1 MVSGMTVQTQDLP
14 PALGAADPDRWA
26 GLAEASTVDALCAA
40 WLAVLVES
48 LVRARAGV
56 VLLLQPDGSYAPMAS
71 LPPGRDLS
79 YLADI
84 ATDALR
90 QREGVV
96 RRDELGHAHVAYP
109 LQTREAQR
117 HVTPVDAAA
126 AGDAPAAERLH
137 GAVVLDLGPAD
148 EAALEQAL
156 RLTHWG
162 AGWLID
168 LLHQRDA
175 VRGQQQQGQGGQLLD
190 TLLATLGERSLR
202 ESALALV
209 NRLGRE
215 FDCHQVQL
223 GLARRKTVRVLA
235 MSHAAWF
242 DERTERVNLA
252 AQALHEA
259 FDQRQRIDWPAPAG
273 DAGPVVEAHRRY
285 AAGQPG
291 LALCS
296 LPLITDS
303 QVVGVL
309 MLERGRPFEPAELAF
324 LDTLALALAPVIA
337 LRREAEQGVLARAG
351 RQAGRALG
359 VVTDSSFP
367 AIKLAVAVFGLLLLV
382 LAFVPAPYRV
392 SAQALV
398 EGSVQRSAV
407 VPFEGYLREAPARAG
422 DQVKAGQVLA
432 VLDDK
437 DLLLERVRWE
447 SELEQ
452 AQRKEREAMAKA
464 NRVDQQQAAAQAN
477 QARAQLDLVLGKL
490 GRVQVTAPFD
500 AVVVKGDLSQ
510 LIGSPLELGKVL
522 FELAPLDSW
531 RVILKVDER
540 DIGQIRQGAQG
551 ELVLASLPGSAWPFT
566 VKKITPISVAEE
578 GRNFFRVE
586 AALGEQAPKLSPN
599 MEGVAKVA
607 AGQRSLLWIWAHP
620 LLDWLRLA
628 WWKAMP

>member
-1 MVSGMTVQTQDLP
+1 MSVQQQDLP
-14 PALGAADPDRWA
+14 PELGPADRDGWLALADA
-26 GLAEASTVDALCAA
+26 QTVEELCAA
-40 WLAVLVES
+40 WLAVLVQP
-48 LVRARAGV
+48 LLHARAGV
-56 VLLLQPDGSYAPMAS
+56 VLVLQPDGSYAPVAS
-71 LPPGRDLS
+71 LPPERDLS
-79 YLADI
+79 YLAEI

-90 QREGVV
+90 QREGIV
-96 RRDELGHAHVAYP
+96 RRDELGHARLAYP
-109 LQTREAQR
+109 LQTREGQCGGQR
-117 HVTPVDAAA
+117 PTAPTDA
-126 AGDAPAAERLH
+126 APAAERLH

-168 LLHQRDA
+168 LLHQRA
-175 VRGQQQQGQGGQLLD
+175 HAQAQQRSGQGSQLLD
-190 TLLATLGERSLR
+190 TLLASLDERSLR

-223 GLARRKTVRVLA
+223 GLARRQSIRVLA

-242 DERTERVNLA
+242 DERTERVNLS
-252 AQALHEA
+252 AQAMHEA
-259 FDQRQRIDWPAPAG
+259 FDQRQRIDWPAPPG
-273 DAGPVVEAHRRY
+273 DGGPVVEAHRRY
-285 AAGQPG
+285 AEGQSG

-296 LPLITDS
+296 LPLITGT

-309 MLERGRPFEPAELAF
+309 MLERNRPFEPAEQAF
-324 LDTLALALAPVIA
+324 LDTLALALAPVIELQRA
-337 LRREAEQGVLARAG
+337 AEQGVLARAW
-351 RQAGRALG
+351 RQTGRALG
-359 VVTDSSFP
+359 LLTDSSYP
-367 AIKLAVAVFGLLLLV
+367 AVKLGVAVLALLLLV

-407 VPFEGYLREAPARAG
+407 APFEGYLREAPARAG

-437 DLLLERVRWE
+437 DLKLERVRWE

-452 AQRKEREAMAKA
+452 ALRKEREAMAKA

-477 QARAQLDLVLGKL
+477 QARAQLDLVLAKL
-490 GRVQVTAPFD
+490 DRVQVTAPFD

-510 LIGSPLELGKVL
+510 LLGSPLELGKVL

-540 DIGQIRQGAQG
+540 DIGQVALGAKG
-551 ELVLASLPGSAWPFT
+551 ELVLASLPGLSWPFT
-566 VKKITPISVAEE
+566 VKKLTPISVAED

-586 AALGEQAPKLSPN
+586 AALGDQAPKLSPN
-599 MEGVAKVA
+599 MEGVAKVD
-607 AGQRSLLWIWAHP
+607 AGRRSLLWIWTHP
-620 LLDWLRLA
+620 LVDWLRLA
-628 WWKAMP
+628 WWKLMP

>member
-1 MVSGMTVQTQDLP
+1 MTVQQQDLP
-14 PALGAADPDRWA
+14 PELGPADRDGWLALADA
-26 GLAEASTVDALCAA
+26 QTVEELCAA
-40 WLAVLVES
+40 WLAVLVQP
-48 LVRARAGV
+48 LLHARAGV
-56 VLLLQPDGSYAPMAS
+56 VLVLQPDGSYAPVAS
-71 LPPGRDLS
+71 LPAERDLS
-79 YLADI
+79 YLSEI

-90 QREGVV
+90 QREGIV
-96 RRDELGHAHVAYP
+96 RRDELGHARLAYP
-109 LQTREAQR
+109 LQTREGQR
-117 HVTPVDAAA
+117 GGQRPATPADAA
-126 AGDAPAAERLH
+126 PATERLH

-168 LLHQRDA
+168 LLHQRA
-175 VRGQQQQGQGGQLLD
+175 NAQAQQHSGQGSQLLD
-190 TLLATLGERSLR
+190 TLLASLDERSLR

-223 GLARRKTVRVLA
+223 GLARRKSIRVLA

-242 DERTERVNLA
+242 DERTERVNLS
-252 AQALHEA
+252 AQAMHEA
-259 FDQRQRIDWPAPAG
+259 FDQRQRITWPAPPG
-273 DAGPVVEAHRRY
+273 DGGPVVEAHRRY
-285 AAGQPG
+285 AEGQSG

-296 LPLITDS
+296 LPLITGT

-309 MLERGRPFEPAELAF
+309 MLERNRPFEPAEQAF
-324 LDTLALALAPVIA
+324 LDTLALALAPVIELQRA
-337 LRREAEQGVLARAG
+337 AEQGVLARAW
-351 RQAGRALG
+351 RQTGRALG
-359 VVTDSSFP
+359 LVTDSSYP
-367 AIKLAVAVFGLLLLV
+367 AVKLGAAVLALLLLV

-407 VPFEGYLREAPARAG
+407 APFEGYLREAPARAG

-437 DLLLERVRWE
+437 DLKLERVRWE

-452 AQRKEREAMAKA
+452 ALRKEREAMAKA

-477 QARAQLDLVLGKL
+477 QARAQLDLVLAKL
-490 GRVQVTAPFD
+490 DRVQVTAPFD

-510 LIGSPLELGKVL
+510 LLGSPLELGKVL

-540 DIGQIRQGAQG
+540 DIGQVALGARG
-551 ELVLASLPGSAWPFT
+551 ELVLASLPGSSWPFT
-566 VKKITPISVAEE
+566 VKKLTPISVAED

-586 AALGEQAPKLSPN
+586 AALGDQAPKLSPN
-599 MEGVAKVA
+599 MEGVAKVE
-607 AGQRSLLWIWAHP
+607 AGRRSLLWIWTHP
-620 LLDWLRLA
+620 LVDWLRLA
-628 WWKAMP
+628 WWKLMP

>member
-1 MVSGMTVQTQDLP
+1 MTFQQKDLP
-14 PALGAADPDRWA
+14 PELEPAERDSWL
-26 GLAEASTVDALCAA
+26 GLADAQTVEALCLA
-40 WLAVLVES
+40 WLTVLVRS

-56 VLLLQPDGSYAPMAS
+56 VLMLQPDGSYAPVAA
-71 LPPGRDLS
+71 LPPERDLS
-79 YLADI
+79 YLSEI

-96 RRDELGHAHVAYP
+96 RRDELGHARMAYP
-109 LQTREAQR
+109 LQTRASLQHPASVGADE
-117 HVTPVDAAA
+117 PV
-126 AGDAPAAERLH
+126 H

-168 LLHQRDA
+168 LLHQRDSEQH
-175 VRGQQQQGQGGQLLD
+175 QQHSGQGRQLLD
-190 TLLATLGERSLR
+190 TLLASLQERSLR

-215 FDCHQVQL
+215 FDCHQVLL
-223 GLARRKTVRVLA
+223 GLSRRQGVRVLA

-252 AQALHEA
+252 ALAMHEA
-259 FDQRQRIDWPAPAG
+259 FDQRQRVDWPPPAG
-273 DAGPVVEAHRRY
+273 DAGPVVQAHRRY
-285 AAGQPG
+285 AEGQPG

-296 LPLITDS
+296 LPLITGT
-303 QVVGVL
+303 QVAGVL
-309 MLERGRPFEPAELAF
+309 MLERTRPFEPAELAF
-324 LDTLALALAPVIA
+324 LDTLALALAPVLELHRA
-337 LRREAEQGVLARAG
+337 AEQGVLARAW
-351 RQAGRALG
+351 RQAGQALG
-359 VVTDSSFP
+359 VLTDSSYP
-367 AIKLAVAVFGLLLLV
+367 AVKLASAGVAVLLLLLGV
-382 LAFVPAPYRV
+382 IPAPYRV

-407 VPFEGYLREAPARAG
+407 APFEGYLREAPARAG
-422 DQVKAGQVLA
+422 DTVKAGQVLA
-432 VLDDK
+432 ALDDK
-437 DLLLERVRWE
+437 DLKLERVRWE

-452 AQRKEREAMAKA
+452 ALRKEREAMAKA

-510 LIGSPLELGKVL
+510 LVGSPLELGKVL

-540 DIGQIRQGAQG
+540 DIGHVAQGASG
-551 ELVLASLPGSAWPFT
+551 ELVLASLPGSSWPFT
-566 VKKITPISVAEE
+566 VKKITPISVAED

-586 AALGEQAPKLSPN
+586 AALGQQAPKLSPN

-607 AGQRSLLWIWAHP
+607 AGERSLLWIWTHP

-628 WWKAMP
+628 WWKLLP